1 MKGMQTY
8 NGIGSS
14 SFDKHN
20 HNVSA
25 HAGIPSKHHDQSP
38 KRLMKGTVI
47 NRAAP
52 ATPNI
57 YASVDKDHCWFKKCK
72 GTQRKCAPIIIMLK
86 NGIMKRRE
94 RVSKSKGIAI
104 VTMMRPFTQ
113 SRKPI
118 VMKFGLPSDFSMIR
132 ATSVAP
138 GAVTG
143 TDRGTDDLV
152 NI

>member
-1 MKGMQTY
+1 MQVWLET
-8 NGIGSS
+8 I
-14 SFDKHN
+14 
-20 HNVSA
+20 
-25 HAGIPSKHHDQSP
+25 AGL
-38 KRLMKGTVI
+38 R
-47 NRAAP
+47 N
-52 ATPNI
+52 
-57 YASVDKDHCWFKKCK
+57 K

-94 RVSKSKGIAI
+94 NESKSKGIAI

-143 TDRGTDDLV
+143 TDRGDQ
-152 NI
+152 IW